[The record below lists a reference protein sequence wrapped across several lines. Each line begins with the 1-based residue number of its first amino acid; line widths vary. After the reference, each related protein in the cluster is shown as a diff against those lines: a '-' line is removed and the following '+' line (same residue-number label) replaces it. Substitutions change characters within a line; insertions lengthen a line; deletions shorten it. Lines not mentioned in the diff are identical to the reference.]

1 MGSIG
6 AGHLNKEGISNER
19 KEIFEC
25 IIEEIDGIRSYK
37 KVNEKKSRISKEIK
51 NNFISILGERG
62 AGKTSM
68 LLTIL
73 DEINDKNKSLS
84 NNKIKK
90 DFIIPIIDPDKMNL
104 EKNSLGWIIYSFDE
118 VIQNI
123 VQHEKV
129 NKEYC
134 TDNRQVIE
142 LEVLYKNLKTC
153 YIRCREFYRNNLA
166 TLSDGKIEY
175 EKVNQNIILAD
186 INLEKLFNE
195 FVEKYIEVI
204 KFIEENE
211 DNMLSNEEPLIFI
224 SFDDID
230 IKPKYGPE
238 ILNVI
243 SNYLAHPNIVVL
255 ICGEE
260 NTFKE
265 SLVIDMWNRYDIP
278 ESFQSDLKLGESRLF
293 HNISNRADD
302 VLAKILPAKNKYHL
316 NGLTINDR
324 LNFRPYG
331 NLEKESIA
339 ELLSRFTIGGDKNKT
354 LLNYFIEPLIDL
366 GNIEINKDK
375 LDYNGSLNDIEELK
389 LYNERV
395 KNYPDFIENLSRDS
409 IEDRKNN
416 IEEINKYNASAYAYL
431 LPKTSRGLIN
441 FYYRLETLIK
451 RNKNIDR
458 INSINGY
465 DKKRKTNRKNFK
477 FLFELF
483 ELIRES
489 NTELIHYNNIK
500 KVISFDTINK
510 KIEFNFEII
519 KVESAIDFRQN
530 LINVSDKLILKREF
544 DYDKNNNKKYKRLL
558 EAENSTIQLFYDL
571 AKEYLL
577 EDSIRIIKDKSLYGL
592 PVYRRESDDIEIIT
606 NDFVSFGDYYK
617 FQTILK
623 LIKPKIIISLQNH
636 RSIRQRLS
644 IQIANILMFIFENK
658 YYSEKSC
665 FNINFHEKK
674 DINFFEF
681 DEKYK
686 MYYENE
692 YIYLESDS
700 DSIISL
706 LRFVCEFKEHYNIF
720 RYLDRYM
727 DNSDLGN
734 YIEILSCYFDSNK
747 SKELRIKNVY
757 YTAKNLEKLEWSI
770 NKFNTEGINNK
781 EFGNILLEVF
791 DLFIIRSFEKI
802 FDNKNKCSTKECENL
817 INRFVKDLKKF
828 RNRIIREFNIK
839 IDENIGMTT
848 INSKHV
854 ISSVIGN
861 NQKEFSDFITS
872 LKNDVN
878 SRNNKDLEKFENFSP
893 SIGKLPLIE
902 LIENLNQED

>member
-6 AGHLNKEGISNER
+6 AGHLNKDGISNER

-25 IIEEIDGIRSYK
+25 IIEEINSIRGYK
-37 KVNEKKSRISKEIK
+37 KVNGKKSRISKEIK

-73 DEINDKNKSLS
+73 DEINDKNKNLS

-104 EKNSLGWIIYSFDE
+104 EKNSLGWIIYSFDQ

-123 VQHEKV
+123 VQHEKI

-186 INLEKLFNE
+186 INLEKTFNE
-195 FVEKYIEVI
+195 FIEKYIEVI

-211 DNMLSNEEPLIFI
+211 YNIVSDEEPLIFI

-293 HNISNRADD
+293 NNISNRADD

-339 ELLSRFTIGGDKNKT
+339 ELLSKFTIGGDKNKN

-366 GNIEINKDK
+366 SNIEIDKK
-375 LDYNGSLNDIEELK
+375 LDYNGALNDIEEIK

-395 KNYPDFIENLSRDS
+395 KNYSNFIENLSRNS
-409 IEDRKNN
+409 VEDRKNN
-416 IEEINKYNASAYAYL
+416 IEEINKYNASAYSYL

-451 RNKNIDR
+451 K
-458 INSINGY
+458 
-465 DKKRKTNRKNFK
+465 
-477 FLFELF
+477 
-483 ELIRES
+483 
-489 NTELIHYNNIK
+489 
-500 KVISFDTINK
+500 
-510 KIEFNFEII
+510 
-519 KVESAIDFRQN
+519 
-530 LINVSDKLILKREF
+530 
-544 DYDKNNNKKYKRLL
+544 
-558 EAENSTIQLFYDL
+558 
-571 AKEYLL
+571 
-577 EDSIRIIKDKSLYGL
+577 
-592 PVYRRESDDIEIIT
+592 
-606 NDFVSFGDYYK
+606 
-617 FQTILK
+617 
-623 LIKPKIIISLQNH
+623 
-636 RSIRQRLS
+636 
-644 IQIANILMFIFENK
+644 
-658 YYSEKSC
+658 
-665 FNINFHEKK
+665 
-674 DINFFEF
+674 
-681 DEKYK
+681 
-686 MYYENE
+686 
-692 YIYLESDS
+692 
-700 DSIISL
+700 
-706 LRFVCEFKEHYNIF
+706 
-720 RYLDRYM
+720 
-727 DNSDLGN
+727 
-734 YIEILSCYFDSNK
+734 
-747 SKELRIKNVY
+747 
-757 YTAKNLEKLEWSI
+757 
-770 NKFNTEGINNK
+770 
-781 EFGNILLEVF
+781 
-791 DLFIIRSFEKI
+791 
-802 FDNKNKCSTKECENL
+802 
-817 INRFVKDLKKF
+817 
-828 RNRIIREFNIK
+828 IK
-839 IDENIGMTT
+839 I
-848 INSKHV
+848 
-854 ISSVIGN
+854 
-861 NQKEFSDFITS
+861 
-872 LKNDVN
+872 
-878 SRNNKDLEKFENFSP
+878 
-893 SIGKLPLIE
+893 LIE
-902 LIENLNQED
+902 